1 MTYRH
6 IDLLH
11 VRAWG
16 EVVGAVAPDPRGR
29 AYVFEYDPDWIR
41 RRVELAPGL
50 MPTSRRSKTFA
61 FPGLPEETF
70 RNLPP
75 MLADSV
81 PDRFGN
87 SIIDAYLAREGVRTS
102 AVTALDRLA
111 YVGERGMGALTF
123 HPDTGPSGE
132 PPTPVVLADLV
143 VAARAAVEGRL
154 DEDSERTEALNRLL
168 AVGTSAGGARAK
180 AVIAWDRATG
190 EMRAGNLPVPD
201 GFEQWLLK
209 FDGVG
214 ADPQLGDSQQY
225 GRIEYAYSLMA
236 RAAGIEMSETHL
248 IEEGGRAHFMTR
260 RFDRDAA
267 GARLHLQ
274 SLCALGSL
282 DFNQIGTHDYAA
294 YLMQCDDLELGPDA
308 RQEAFRRLV
317 FNMVGSNCDDHTK
330 NFSFLMDRDGQ
341 WTLAPAYDVTFAYSP
356 SSVWLAQHLMSV
368 EGKFADV
375 HRADLERFADRFE
388 VPGYR
393 RVIDQVVDAVADWR
407 RFADIAA
414 VDRRYAAE
422 IADRL
427 AQVALA

>member
-1 MTYRH
+1 MSYTH
-6 IDLLH
+6 VDLLY
-11 VRAWG
+11 VRIWG
-16 EVVGAVAPDPRGR
+16 ELVGAVAPDPRGR
-29 AYVFEYDPDWIR
+29 AYAFEYDPDWAR
-41 RRVELAPGL
+41 RRVELAPDL
-50 MPTSRRSKTFA
+50 MPTDRRSRTFA

-81 PDRFGN
+81 PDKFGN
-87 SIIDAYLAREGVRTS
+87 SIIDAFLAREGVRPA

-123 HPDTGPSGE
+123 HPDTGPSHD

-143 VAARAAVEGRL
+143 VAARAAIEGRL

-180 AVIAWDRATG
+180 AVIAWNRTTG
-190 EMRAGNLPVPD
+190 EMRAGNLPAPD

-236 RAAGIEMSETHL
+236 RVAGIEMSETQL
-248 IEEGGRAHFMTR
+248 LEEGGRAHFITR
-260 RFDRDAA
+260 RFDRDDA
-267 GARLHLQ
+267 GGRLHMQ
-274 SLCALGSL
+274 SLCALGAL

-294 YLMQCDDLELGPDA
+294 YLMQCDDLGLGPDA
-308 RQEAFRRLV
+308 RQQAFRRLV
-317 FNMVGSNCDDHTK
+317 FNVVGSNCDDHTK
-330 NFSFLMDRDGQ
+330 NLSFLMDHDGR
-341 WTLAPAYDVTFAYSP
+341 WSLAPAYDVTFAYSP

-368 EGKFADV
+368 EGKFAQIT
-375 HRADLERFADRFE
+375 RADLERFADRFE

-393 RVIDQVVDAVADWR
+393 GVIDQVVDAVADWR
-407 RFADIAA
+407 RFAGLAA
-414 VDRRYAAE
+414 LEPDYAAE
-422 IADRL
+422 IGIRL
-427 AQVALA
+427 AQVSL